1 MVQIIPRPQSSSDR
15 FASAFGNLGRTL
27 GTGIPE
33 ELMGR
38 QERQAISD
46 LMGRDVKNIR
56 NTDFLKQLLGS
67 HLERENQ
74 AEKLRGEYAADEESY
89 GKIKDAFG
97 QKFADVWKASPT
109 GARTALTQ
117 AALDAK
123 ARGID
128 LDRMLGQMAPQ
139 EQDMGGQPMREPTKK
154 GMVPDY
160 KLNTQG
166 MTPKEIVDFKGT
178 LRKENTPI
186 WKETIDNLS
195 DYKELDRDISI
206 LDKIN
211 EKKNLPEGLEKLLI
225 DPETG
230 APYPRGTILKSP
242 NRDVQQWGKTIARQ
256 ATRAQTAFPGRVTN
270 FDLQAYMRQFPG
282 LFNTYEGR
290 KVILD
295 QMKLANKAN
304 LLMSQAMDKVYS
316 KHKLSGITPEDAFE
330 QARSMVEDEIQD
342 IDRQLINLAEEGEI
356 LSSPGEELSGR
367 MVDVIGPDG
376 QLYEIDEREIDQLPP
391 GYRIK

>member
-1 MVQIIPRPQSSSDR
+1 MVQILPRPESGSDR
-15 FASAFGNLGRTL
+15 FAKAFGNFGSSLAQN
-27 GTGIPE
+27 IPQ

-38 QERQAISD
+38 KERAD
-46 LMGRDVKNIR
+46 LSELIGQDVRNIR
-56 NTDFLKQLLGS
+56 NPDFIKQLLGS
-67 HLERENQ
+67 HLTRQDQ
-74 AEKLRGEYAADEESY
+74 AAKLAGEHAVDDESY
-89 GKIKDAFG
+89 TKIKDAFG

-117 AALDAK
+117 AALEAR

-128 LDRMLGQMAPQ
+128 LDQMLGQMSTEANEIESSFKP
-139 EQDMGGQPMREPTKK
+139 PIKK
-154 GMVPDY
+154 SEIPDY
-160 KLNTQG
+160 KLNTEG
-166 MTPKEIVDFKGT
+166 MTPKEIVDFKGN

-186 WKETIDNLS
+186 WKETINDLGE
-195 DYKELDRDISI
+195 YKELDRDIDI

-211 EKKNLPEGLEKLLI
+211 EKKNLPDGLEKLLI

-230 APYPRGTILKSP
+230 APYPRGTIIKSP

-270 FDLQAYMRQFPG
+270 FDLAAYMRQFPG
-282 LFNTYEGR
+282 LFNTYDGR
-290 KVILD
+290 KIILK
-295 QMKLANKAN
+295 QMKLTNKAN
-304 LLMSQAMDKVYS
+304 LLMSQALDKVYA

-330 QARSMVEDEIQD
+330 QARSMVEGDIND
-342 IDRQLINLAEEGEI
+342 IDRQLIELASEGEI
-356 LSSPGEELSGR
+356 LSVPDEELSGR

-391 GYRIK
+391 GYRIQ